1 MKRHIIIPLCLAPL
15 IAAALDVTLPA
26 AGTLKDYIILY
37 N

>member
-15 IAAALDVTLPA
+15 IAAALEVTLPA
-26 AGTLKDYIILY
+26 AEYIILY